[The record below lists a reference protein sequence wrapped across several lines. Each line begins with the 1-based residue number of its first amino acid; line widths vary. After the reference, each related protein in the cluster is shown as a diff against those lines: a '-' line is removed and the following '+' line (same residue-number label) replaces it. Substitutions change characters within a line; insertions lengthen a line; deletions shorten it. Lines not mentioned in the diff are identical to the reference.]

1 MCDVMCD
8 VLSQPST
15 FQVFDTKTEMDELS
29 FFTVRSVHAV
39 HDAKT
44 QPKECI
50 ARDKLPCTGSTKV
63 KCLPIVATHVMNT
76 YMEGLTST
84 ECSQP

>member
-15 FQVFDTKTEMDELS
+15 FQIFDAKTEMDELS
-29 FFTVRSVHAV
+29 FLTVRSVHAV

-44 QPKECI
+44 
-50 ARDKLPCTGSTKV
+50 
-63 KCLPIVATHVMNT
+63 
-76 YMEGLTST
+76 
-84 ECSQP
+84 